1 MNANKVNCIA
11 VYDEKIVYMEKAGIL
26 TSKHMN
32 GLLGWIFTRI
42 MLINWAHE
50 NIFGGYSKFQA

>member
-32 GLLGWIFTRI
+32 GLLG
-42 MLINWAHE
+42 
-50 NIFGGYSKFQA
+50 